1 MTTLDQ
7 SLSEYATAL
16 LARLRTVLGERL
28 LGAWVI
34 GSAGAGSYEPGISDI
49 DVAVAVSGPLGNDSR
64 RRLAAELSH
73 AALPCPARKLE
84 LVVYTRAA
92 LATPVEG
99 LAFELNLNTGASEP
113 EHVTFDIGDESPHW
127 FLLDL
132 AIAREA
138 SIALAGP
145 PLASL
150 LGPIPRSA
158 SLAALRLSLDWF
170 EANEPDG
177 ASVLLAASRA
187 WRFAEERTW
196 GTKPEA
202 AEWAARRDGDFRP
215 LVERALRLRRGEEAE
230 LLRSDEL
237 AEVLSRARA
246 ALG

>member
-1 MTTLDQ
+1 MTTLDP
-7 SLSEYATAL
+7 SLSGYTAAL
-16 LARLRTVLGERL
+16 LARLRTMVGERL
-28 LGAWVI
+28 LGVWVI
-34 GSAGAGSYEPGISDI
+34 GSAGAGVYEPGISDL
-49 DVAVAVSGPLGNDSR
+49 DVAVAVSGPLEEETRG
-64 RRLAAELSH
+64 RLVAELSH

-92 LATPVEG
+92 LAAPVEG

-113 EHVTFDIGDESPHW
+113 SHVTFDIADESPHW

-158 SLAALRLSLDWF
+158 SLGALRLSLDWF
-170 EANEPDG
+170 EANEPDR

-187 WRFAEERTW
+187 WRFAEEGTW

-202 AEWAARRDGDFRP
+202 AEWAARRDADFRP
-215 LVERALRLRRGEEAE
+215 LIERALRLRRGGETEG
-230 LLRSDEL
+230 LRADEV